1 MAWLGCRLKDG
12 PAQCTDKCML
22 IGYSTWNR
30 KTNFFPRHYLRN
42 RSNLDVG
49 MFGYINVNQH
59 KECSHEVWQTL
70 PGTLCVSY
78 QAVEGSETFFNI
90 LLGYLD
96 S

>member
-1 MAWLGCRLKDG
+1 
-12 PAQCTDKCML
+12 
-22 IGYSTWNR
+22 
-30 KTNFFPRHYLRN
+30 
-42 RSNLDVG
+42 
-49 MFGYINVNQH
+49 MFVYINVNQH